1 MKSQKELEKIQLDDS
16 KTENSETVA
25 ITFSPK
31 LIIGILIAVAIIVI
45 IVMIGKHDNTSP
57 STETTNQNNSSE
69 TSINKDN
76 SVIVED
82 KASSTQ
88 IDSNTT
94 AKEEKYTLYE
104 NGEMANISDAN
115 GSFKFGVI
123 EATILKE
130 TGYRDAVY
138 QITWITENEDYTSS
152 LGTGTSAYDLRIVDS
167 DGYIVEAMNSG
178 WEGEWSNNFED
189 DEPKAGEKCKSKHTF
204 VINNPE
210 CTYLDV
216 SLEKYKVTC
225 RISISNLENGI
236 SSIPEGAT
244 DKQVAIIKA
253 AQSYVESCNMS
264 YDGLVKQLEYE
275 GYSHDEAIYGA
286 DNCGADWNEQAV
298 KSAKSYLEGFNFSRD
313 EMINQLEEGEGF
325 TNDQA
330 VYGAD
335 NCGKEW

>member
-167 DGYIVEAMNSG
+167 DGYI
-178 WEGEWSNNFED
+178 
-189 DEPKAGEKCKSKHTF
+189 
-204 VINNPE
+204 
-210 CTYLDV
+210 L
-216 SLEKYKVTC
+216 
-225 RISISNLENGI
+225 
-236 SSIPEGAT
+236 
-244 DKQVAIIKA
+244 
-253 AQSYVESCNMS
+253 
-264 YDGLVKQLEYE
+264 
-275 GYSHDEAIYGA
+275 IY
-286 DNCGADWNEQAV
+286 
-298 KSAKSYLEGFNFSRD
+298 
-313 EMINQLEEGEGF
+313 NQ
-325 TNDQA
+325 N
-330 VYGAD
+330 
-335 NCGKEW
+335 